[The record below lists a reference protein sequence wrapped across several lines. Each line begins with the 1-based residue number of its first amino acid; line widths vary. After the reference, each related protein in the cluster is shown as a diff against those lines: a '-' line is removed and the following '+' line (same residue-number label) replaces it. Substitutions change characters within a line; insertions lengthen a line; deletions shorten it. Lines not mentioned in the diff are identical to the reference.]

1 VRDVRDYRIHSNQSK
16 EIITGGSA
24 FNIKA
29 KSLRMG
35 NFNETESCALL
46 LQHTQETGQVFT
58 ESALQQFWELTQGQP
73 WLLNALAYQVTF
85 EMKENRDRSR
95 VIDLEVVNEA
105 KEALILRRDT
115 HLDQLTDKLQESRV
129 RRVIEPI
136 LAGETEPERLPTDD
150 VQYVRDLGLIS
161 VNGQLRIANPIYQE
175 IIPRE
180 LIYTTSLTISQETTW
195 YLFPDG
201 RLDMPKLLRAF
212 QEFFREHSEHWI
224 ERFDY
229 KEAGPQLLLQAFL
242 QRIVNGGG
250 RIEREYGLG
259 HLRTDLLILWF
270 YEAKKTQK
278 IVLELKILHG
288 SLEKTIAQGLEQT
301 WEYCDRC
308 AGEQAHLL
316 IFDRSDKAWEEKI
329 FQREISYK
337 NIRISI
343 WGM

>member
-1 VRDVRDYRIHSNQSK
+1 VI
-16 EIITGGSA
+16 A
-24 FNIKA
+24 P
-29 KSLRMG
+29 LL
-35 NFNETESCALL
+35 ES
-46 LQHTQETGQVFT
+46 
-58 ESALQQFWELTQGQP
+58 
-73 WLLNALAYQVTF
+73 
-85 EMKENRDRSR
+85 
-95 VIDLEVVNEA
+95 
-105 KEALILRRDT
+105 
-115 HLDQLTDKLQESRV
+115 
-129 RRVIEPI
+129 
-136 LAGETEPERLPTDD
+136 ETEPGELAIDD
-150 VQYVRDLGLIS
+150 LQYVRDLGLVTPSGI
-161 VNGQLRIANPIYQE
+161 VRIANPIYRE
-175 IIPRE
+175 VIPRE
-180 LIYTTSLTISQETTW
+180 LVSTTTDMIAHETTW
-195 YLFPDG
+195 YVQPDG